1 MKYYKMTLKQLKTIE
16 ELPKNNYNIAAALR
30 KAGYTKGSSR
40 AGTTYNALRRVTQK
54 LDFFDPERI
63 KNDID
68 MTFKLA
74 KQKEDITNLQR
85 INEHRSKIAGM
96 ITDKSQVDNLNPN
109 TIILV
114 DKTTKTEPIDNK
126 EDKQI

>member
-1 MKYYKMTLKQLKTIE
+1 MTLKQLKTIE
-16 ELPKNNYNIAAALR
+16 ALPKNNYNIAKSMR
-30 KAGYTKGSSR
+30 EAGFTKGSAR
-40 AGTTYNALRRVTQK
+40 AGTTYRALRRITQR

-63 KNDID
+63 KRDID

-96 ITDKSQVDNLNPN
+96 ITDKTENK
-109 TIILV
+109 TII
-114 DKTTKTEPIDNK
+114 TEDRKAELESIAKRLGITN
-126 EDKQI
+126 